1 MKSDLKE
8 ASPELAQVCLL
19 SSPEFSSD
27 YTPDN
32 SIHLMDARELVL
44 WVAVLFLKKYN
55 SDF

>member
-44 WVAVLFLKKYN
+44 
-55 SDF
+55 